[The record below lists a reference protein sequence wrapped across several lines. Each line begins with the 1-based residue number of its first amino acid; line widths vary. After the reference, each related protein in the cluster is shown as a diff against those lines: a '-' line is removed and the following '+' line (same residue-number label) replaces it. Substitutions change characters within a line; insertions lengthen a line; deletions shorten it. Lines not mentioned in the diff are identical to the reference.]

1 MTVEQ
6 RAKTKQA
13 LQRYGQKQPGRRW
26 KDAPLWDAA
35 IRQTLEY
42 YDIHDP
48 LRSALMRLRYF
59 EHCTEEQ
66 TMGQLYIGR
75 STYQKAQ
82 LDLLS
87 TVAVFAAQQGASF

>member
-13 LQRYGQKQPGRRW
+13 LRRYGQKLPGRNW
-26 KDAPLWDAA
+26 KDAPLWDTA

-42 YDIHDP
+42 SDSCDP
-48 LRSALMRLRYF
+48 LRAQLMRLRYF

-87 TVAVFAAQQGASF
+87 TVAVFAAQQGARF

>member
-1 MTVEQ
+1 
-6 RAKTKQA
+6 
-13 LQRYGQKQPGRRW
+13 
-26 KDAPLWDAA
+26 
-35 IRQTLEY
+35 
-42 YDIHDP
+42 
-48 LRSALMRLRYF
+48 MRLRYF

-87 TVAVFAAQQGASF
+87 TVAVFAAQQGARF